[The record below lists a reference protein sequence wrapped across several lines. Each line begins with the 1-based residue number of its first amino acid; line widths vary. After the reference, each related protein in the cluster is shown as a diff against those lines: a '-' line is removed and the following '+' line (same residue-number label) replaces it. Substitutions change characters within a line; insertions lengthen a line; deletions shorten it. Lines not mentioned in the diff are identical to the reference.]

1 METWKPVKGFEKYY
15 EASNTGKIK
24 RRDGLTFYKD
34 GRVARFSE
42 TILRPTLN
50 HKGYEKVYLSV
61 ESKKY
66 SRYVHRLIAQT
77 YIPNP
82 ENKITVNHKDC
93 NKRNNAVENL
103 EWLTNTENMQH
114 AFASG
119 IYKERDK
126 TTILNIKHMKDKLCL
141 G

>member
-24 RRDGLTFYKD
+24 RKAGLTYYKD

-42 TILRPTLN
+42 TILRPSIN

-66 SRYVHRLIAQT
+66 SKYVHRLVAQT

-82 ENKITVNHKDC
+82 DNKITVNHKDC

-103 EWLTNTENMQH
+103 EWLTNTENMRH
-114 AFASG
+114 AFDNG

-126 TTILNIKHMKDKLCL
+126 TTILNIKHMKDKLCWV
-141 G
+141 